1 MNARRDV
8 LIQIFART
16 PVAGQV
22 KTRLIP
28 ALGAAGAAALYL
40 RLLRRTVA
48 AARAAAPGAV
58 ELWCTPDCAHPR
70 IADFADLPCRE
81 QAGADLGARMAHA
94 LADGLQRARRVVL
107 VGSDCPGLDA
117 AGLRVA
123 LAALAGHEVVLGP
136 AEDGGYVLVGLRR
149 PADIFTGIDWGSERV
164 LAQTRQRLRA
174 QGLRWHELPVLW
186 DLDRPADL
194 ARYQNS

>member
-70 IADFADLPCRE
+70 IADFA
-81 QAGADLGARMAHA
+81 
-94 LADGLQRARRVVL
+94 
-107 VGSDCPGLDA
+107 
-117 AGLRVA
+117 
-123 LAALAGHEVVLGP
+123 
-136 AEDGGYVLVGLRR
+136 
-149 PADIFTGIDWGSERV
+149 
-164 LAQTRQRLRA
+164 
-174 QGLRWHELPVLW
+174 
-186 DLDRPADL
+186 
-194 ARYQNS
+194 